1 MKLKRV
7 FACFMSLLVL
17 LSLAACG
24 GNGGSSGNGSSSG
37 NGGSSGGSGVS
48 ASDYSA
54 ENPMVLRF
62 AGQSAEQTLI
72 YYAHVNICEKVK
84 EATNGALVI
93 EYYPNNQ
100 LGDYTQVFDEL
111 IMGTIDMG
119 CISPSDNINPLMN
132 AAQVPALAATYEG
145 MAEICGEGG
154 FISDLCISEIEKLD
168 LVCPGLFF
176 NGMSGIGTVKE
187 AADPANAAVDKGL
200 IVRTPALITWQAGI
214 EGLGFRTSALPY
226 SDIFSSIQ
234 TGVIDGYGG
243 GMPHTALKAF
253 SDVVKYYYDYN
264 LNAEF
269 LPFLISKKTWDKLP
283 AEWQEIITNACKEAC
298 AQSFIDVKEYEDECM
313 AELTEKGIEVVT
325 FTDEEREAYLDIM
338 RSKAWPQLEE
348 IYGAEFF
355 SQLRESLA

>member
-1 MKLKRV
+1 MKRILTLV
-7 FACFMSLLVL
+7 MSIVMVL
-17 LSLAACG
+17 TMAGCGSKKEETSAPAA
-24 GNGGSSGNGSSSG
+24 
-37 NGGSSGGSGVS
+37 S
-48 ASDYSA
+48 ANEYTA

-72 YYAHVNICEKVK
+72 YDAHVAICEKVK
-84 EATNGALVI
+84 EATNGALII

-132 AAQVPALAATYEG
+132 AAQIPALAATYEG
-145 MAEICGEGG
+145 MAKICGDGG
-154 FISDLCISEIEKLD
+154 FVSDLCISEIEKLD

-176 NGMSGIGTVKE
+176 NGMSGIATIKPVVE
-187 AADPANAAVDKGL
+187 PANAEVDKGL

-269 LPFLISKKTWDKLP
+269 LPFMISKKTWDKLP
-283 AEWQEIITNACKEAC
+283 TEWQNIIMDACKEAC
-298 AQSFIDVKEYEDECM
+298 AQSFIDVKEYEEGCM
-313 AELTEKGIEVVT
+313 DQLKEKGIEVVT
-325 FTDEEREAYLDIM
+325 FTDEERAAYLDIM
-338 RSKAWPQLEE
+338 RSKAWPQLEK
-348 IYGAEFF
+348 IYGAEIFK
-355 SQLRESLA
+355 QLNENLA

>member
-37 NGGSSGGSGVS
+37 NGGGSGDSGVS

-154 FISDLCISEIEKLD
+154 FISNLCISEIEKLD

>member
-1 MKLKRV
+1 MRRLIALV
-7 FACFMSLLVL
+7 MSLLVV
-17 LSLAACG
+17 LSMVGCGSKKEETPNSAAS
-24 GNGGSSGNGSSSG
+24 NA
-37 NGGSSGGSGVS
+37 S
-48 ASDYSA
+48 ANEYTA
-54 ENPMVLRF
+54 ENPMILRF

-72 YYAHVNICEKVK
+72 YYAHVELCEKVK

-132 AAQVPALAATYEG
+132 AAQIPALAATYED
-145 MAEICGEGG
+145 MAEVCGEGG
-154 FISDLCISEIEKLD
+154 YVSNICISEIEKLG

-176 NGMSGIGTVKE
+176 NGMSGIGTTKAVNE
-187 AADPANAAVDKGL
+187 PANAEVDKGI
-200 IVRTPALITWQAGI
+200 IVRTPSLITWQAGI
-214 EGLGFRTSALPY
+214 ESLGFRTSALPY

-243 GMPHTALKAF
+243 GMAHTALKAF

-269 LPFLISKKTWDKLP
+269 LPFMISKKTWDKLP
-283 AEWQEIITNACKEAC
+283 AEWQTIIMDACKEAC
-298 AQSFIDVKEYEDECM
+298 AQSFIDVKKYEDDCM
-313 AELTEKGIEVVT
+313 EQLKEMGIEVVT
-325 FTDEEREAYLDIM
+325 FTDEERAAYLEVM
-338 RSKAWPQLEE
+338 RTKAWPQLEE
-348 IYGAEFF
+348 VYGSEFF
-355 SQLRESLA
+355 AQLKNNLA

>member
-1 MKLKRV
+1 MKLKRM
-7 FACFMSLLVL
+7 FAFVMSLLMVF
-17 LSLAACG
+17 SLAACG
-24 GNGGSSGNGSSSG
+24 SNGSGSGNSG
-37 NGGSSGGSGVS
+37 AGSSGGSGETGVS

-62 AGQSAEQTLI
+62 AGQSPEQTLV
-72 YYAHVNICEKVK
+72 YFAHVGICEKVK
-84 EATNGALVI
+84 EATDGALVI

-119 CISPSDNINPLMN
+119 CIAPSDNVNPLMN
-132 AAQVPALAATYEG
+132 AAQIPALAATYEG

-154 FISDLCISEIEKLD
+154 YISNLCISEIEKLN

-176 NGMSGIGTVKE
+176 NGMSGIATVKATTE
-187 AADPANAAVDKGL
+187 PANAAVDKGL

-214 EGLGFRTSALPY
+214 ESLGFRTSALPY

-243 GMPHTALKAF
+243 GMPHTALLAF
-253 SDVVKYYYDYN
+253 SDVISYYYDYN

-269 LPFLISKKTWDKLP
+269 LPFMISKKTWDKLP
-283 AEWQEIITNACKEAC
+283 VEWQEIVTNACKEAC
-298 AQSFIDVKEYEDECM
+298 AESFVDVQEYEMGCLED
-313 AELTEKGIEVVT
+313 LTEKGIEVVT
-325 FTDEEREAYLDIM
+325 FSDEERAAYVEIM
-338 RSKAWPQLEE
+338 REKAWPQLEE
-348 IYGAEFF
+348 IYGEEFF
-355 SQLRESLA
+355 SNLRANLA

>member
-1 MKLKRV
+1 MT
-7 FACFMSLLVL
+7 
-17 LSLAACG
+17 
-24 GNGGSSGNGSSSG
+24 
-37 NGGSSGGSGVS
+37 
-48 ASDYSA
+48 
-54 ENPMVLRF
+54 LRF

-72 YYAHVNICEKVK
+72 YYAHVDICEKIK

-132 AAQVPALAATYEG
+132 AAQIPALAATYED
-145 MAEICGEGG
+145 MAEVCGDGG
-154 FISDLCISEIEKLD
+154 FISNLCISEIEKLD

-176 NGMSGIGTVKE
+176 NGMSGIATVK
-187 AADPANAAVDKGL
+187 AATDPANAAVDKGL

-253 SDVVKYYYDYN
+253 SDVIEHYYDYN

-269 LPFLISKKTWDKLP
+269 LPFLISKKTWNKLP
-283 AEWQEIITNACKEAC
+283 AEWQEIITNTCKEAC
-298 AQSFIDVKEYEDECM
+298 AQSFADVEAYENECM
-313 AELTEKGIEVVT
+313 EELAEKGIDVVT
-325 FTDEEREAYLDIM
+325 FTDEEREAYLNIM
-338 RSKAWPQLEE
+338 RDKAWPQLEE
-348 IYGAEFF
+348 IYGSEFF
-355 SQLRESLA
+355 SQLRENLA

>member
-24 GNGGSSGNGSSSG
+24 GNGGSSGNG
-37 NGGSSGGSGVS
+37 GGSGGSGVS

-154 FISDLCISEIEKLD
+154 FISNLCISEIEKLD

>member
-1 MKLKRV
+1 MKMKRML
-7 FACFMSLLVL
+7 ALLMCL
-17 LSLAACG
+17 LMLLTLAACG
-24 GNGGSSGNGSSSG
+24 GRTGDSSGSGSS
-37 NGGSSGGSGVS
+37 V
-48 ASDYSA
+48 SDYSA
-54 ENPMVLRF
+54 ENPLILRF

-72 YYAHVNICEKVK
+72 YFAHVALCEKVK
-84 EATNGALVI
+84 EATGGALI
-93 EYYPNNQ
+93 LEYYPNNQ

-132 AAQVPALAATYEG
+132 AAQIPALAATYED
-145 MAEICGEGG
+145 MAEICGDGG
-154 FISDLCISEIEKLD
+154 FISNLCISEIEKLD

-176 NGMSGIGTVKE
+176 NGMSGIATVK
-187 AADPANAAVDKGL
+187 AVKDPADAAADKGL

-253 SDVVKYYYDYN
+253 VDVIKYYYDYN

-269 LPFLISKKTWDKLP
+269 LPFLISKKSWDKLP
-283 AEWQEIITNACKEAC
+283 AEWQQILLDACKETC
-298 AQSFIDVKEYEDECM
+298 AQSFIDVKEYEDECL
-313 AELTEKGIEVVT
+313 AELTEKGIEVVV
-325 FTDEEREAYLDIM
+325 FTDEERAAYLDIM
-338 RSKAWPQLEE
+338 RDRAWPQLEE
-348 IYGAEFF
+348 IYGADFF
-355 SQLRESLA
+355 SQLREKLT